1 MSNQSKLKRRIK
13 IIKPRLQLKLVG
25 VFVGLAA
32 LSVLLQSVL
41 LANRLTDLSVN
52 VPLGGQYLVDAMPS
66 IISEILIFT
75 FGLVLPLIFAVGVL
89 ITHRIAG
96 PIYRFEHQEGCT
108 HGIDPW
114 APFGAGGAKDA
125 FEGDGALPWR
135 IVRTATADDCRQ
147 LGLGVPRVATYNG
160 FAYLL
165 TLGFRRASL
174 LRRPLAPLLIG
185 LDRARGAL
193 SAVAGLRALLTWER
207 ASPVW
212 AGTALP
218 R

>member
-1 MSNQSKLKRRIK
+1 MSHPSPLKRRIK

-52 VPLGGQYLVDAMPS
+52 VPVGGQYLVDAMPS

-96 PIYRFEHQEGCT
+96 PIYRFEQYLKAVVEEQANGPCRIRAGDELQELCDMINAAVEHLERKGR
-108 HGIDPW
+108 
-114 APFGAGGAKDA
+114 K
-125 FEGDGALPWR
+125 
-135 IVRTATADDCRQ
+135 
-147 LGLGVPRVATYNG
+147 LGVDVDVDGEELAPI
-160 FAYLL
+160 
-165 TLGFRRASL
+165 RRA
-174 LRRPLAPLLIG
+174 
-185 LDRARGAL
+185 
-193 SAVAGLRALLTWER
+193 V
-207 ASPVW
+207 
-212 AGTALP
+212 
-218 R
+218 

>member
-96 PIYRFEHQEGCT
+96 PIYRFEQYLKSVVEDQANGPCRIRSGDELQELCDMINAAVEHLEHKARRHVDLEDGE
-108 HGIDPW
+108 
-114 APFGAGGAKDA
+114 DA
-125 FEGDGALPWR
+125 ETEELSP
-135 IVRTATADDCRQ
+135 
-147 LGLGVPRVATYNG
+147 Y
-160 FAYLL
+160 
-165 TLGFRRASL
+165 RRA
-174 LRRPLAPLLIG
+174 
-185 LDRARGAL
+185 
-193 SAVAGLRALLTWER
+193 V
-207 ASPVW
+207 
-212 AGTALP
+212 
-218 R
+218 

>member
-1 MSNQSKLKRRIK
+1 MSNSSPFKRRIK

-52 VPLGGQYLVDAMPS
+52 VPVGGQYLVDAMPS

-96 PIYRFEHQEGCT
+96 PIYRFEQYLKAVVEEQANGPCRIRAGDELQELCDVINAAVE
-108 HGIDPW
+108 HLERKSRKASPDV
-114 APFGAGGAKDA
+114 
-125 FEGDGALPWR
+125 DGEE
-135 IVRTATADDCRQ
+135 
-147 LGLGVPRVATYNG
+147 
-160 FAYLL
+160 L
-165 TLGFRRASL
+165 TPVRRA
-174 LRRPLAPLLIG
+174 
-185 LDRARGAL
+185 
-193 SAVAGLRALLTWER
+193 V
-207 ASPVW
+207 
-212 AGTALP
+212 
-218 R
+218 

>member
-1 MSNQSKLKRRIK
+1 MSNSTPLKRRIK

-52 VPLGGQYLVDAMPS
+52 VPVGGQYLVDAMPS

-96 PIYRFEHQEGCT
+96 PIYRFEQYLKAVVDEQASGPCRIRSGDELQELCDMINAAVEHLERKARPVEVDGEEL
-108 HGIDPW
+108 
-114 APFGAGGAKDA
+114 AP
-125 FEGDGALPWR
+125 
-135 IVRTATADDCRQ
+135 
-147 LGLGVPRVATYNG
+147 
-160 FAYLL
+160 
-165 TLGFRRASL
+165 FRRA
-174 LRRPLAPLLIG
+174 
-185 LDRARGAL
+185 
-193 SAVAGLRALLTWER
+193 V
-207 ASPVW
+207 
-212 AGTALP
+212 
-218 R
+218 

>member
-1 MSNQSKLKRRIK
+1 MSNSSPLKRRIK

-52 VPLGGQYLVDAMPS
+52 VPVGGQYLVDAMPS

-96 PIYRFEHQEGCT
+96 PIYRFEQYLKAVVEEKANGPCRIRSGDELQELCDVINAAVEHLERKARKAEPDVDGEEL
-108 HGIDPW
+108 
-114 APFGAGGAKDA
+114 APM
-125 FEGDGALPWR
+125 
-135 IVRTATADDCRQ
+135 
-147 LGLGVPRVATYNG
+147 
-160 FAYLL
+160 
-165 TLGFRRASL
+165 RRA
-174 LRRPLAPLLIG
+174 
-185 LDRARGAL
+185 
-193 SAVAGLRALLTWER
+193 V
-207 ASPVW
+207 
-212 AGTALP
+212 
-218 R
+218 